1 MALATRS
8 AAVLGT
14 ALFAFAALAPAAH
27 AAPTPSPAPAAA
39 DSYLTNIEWG
49 SHPGYD
55 RVQLDFGGPV
65 PAFGVTRV
73 SELTNCGSGKPV
85 SLPGTEFIE
94 VNVGASAHDENGNS
108 TFPGAWQKVLSL
120 PFVTG
125 YAITC
130 DFEGDLRVGVGF
142 RGHHTFTTSPQ
153 SGPSRIAIDVKA

>member
-1 MALATRS
+1 MSARSIATRS

-27 AAPTPSPAPAAA
+27 AAPAAA
-39 DSYLTNIEWG
+39 DSQLTNIEWG

-85 SLPGTEFIE
+85 DLPGTEFIE
-94 VNVGASAHDENGNS
+94 VNLGASAHDANGHD
-108 TFPGAWQKVLSL
+108 TFPGDWQKVLNL
-120 PFVTG
+120 PYVTG

-130 DFEGDLRVGVGF
+130 DFEGDLRVGVGI
-142 RGHHTFTTSPQ
+142 RGHHAFTTSPQ
-153 SGPSRIAIDVKA
+153 SNPSRIAVDIHA